1 MQRYRFRLEGV
12 ARVRRL
18 QEDLAKGALAAANQD
33 VVRADDLLIAEKA
46 RYLDLLSVTDV
57 PGAGTDGLDA
67 FLARRCTQEA
77 AARTV
82 IAAHARRAVAIVEA
96 DERRREWAAAAQRVQ
111 ALDRLDQRRRA
122 EHEVDASRA
131 EIIEVD
137 DIVVSRH
144 RAAALAIAEP
154 ATGADAR

>member
-18 QEDLAKGALAAANQD
+18 QEDLAKGALASANQA
-33 VVRADDLLIAEKA
+33 VVTADALLIAEKA
-46 RYLDLLSVTDV
+46 RYLDLLSTTDAA
-57 PGAGTDGLDA
+57 GAGTDGLDA

-77 AARTV
+77 AALTV
-82 IAAHARRAVAIVEA
+82 IAAHARRAGAIVEA

-122 EHEVDASRA
+122 EHEVDAARA

-144 RAAALAIAEP
+144 RAAAHASAAP